1 MKPAES
7 QIQRMQLDLASDP
20 RPPREKLRTQ
30 LVLMRESLI
39 ERLTSKITGGDL
51 ALLGSVGAALA
62 ALDQPD

>member
-7 QIQRMQLDLASDP
+7 QILASDP

-39 ERLTSKITGGDL
+39 ARLATQINGGDL